1 MPKVKFT
8 THLVRYFPTLENP
21 TTVAGE
27 TVADVVANLNKT
39 YPGLAD
45 YIVDERGVL
54 RKHVNIFIRG
64 DLIHDRKSNN
74 CKRYKILLAQTMKYL
89 FFKLYQV
96 DKLNLLQTFASFI
109 LLKRRF
115 DHG

>member
-21 TTVAGE
+21 TTAEGN
-27 TVADVVANLNKT
+27 TVAAVVDNLNKA

-54 RKHVNIFIRG
+54 RKHVNIFVRG
-64 DLIHDRKSNN
+64 DLIHDR
-74 CKRYKILLAQTMKYL
+74 QT
-89 FFKLYQV
+89 
-96 DKLNLLQTFASFI
+96 LQDPVTPEDEVFI
-109 LLKRRF
+109 FQALS
-115 DHG
+115 GG

>member
-21 TTVAGE
+21 SSVDGE
-27 TVADVVANLNKT
+27 TVAEVVTNLNKT

-64 DLIHDRKSNN
+64 DLIHDR
-74 CKRYKILLAQTMKYL
+74 QTL
-89 FFKLYQV
+89 QDRVGV
-96 DKLNLLQTFASFI
+96 DDEIFVFQALS
-109 LLKRRF
+109 
-115 DHG
+115 GG